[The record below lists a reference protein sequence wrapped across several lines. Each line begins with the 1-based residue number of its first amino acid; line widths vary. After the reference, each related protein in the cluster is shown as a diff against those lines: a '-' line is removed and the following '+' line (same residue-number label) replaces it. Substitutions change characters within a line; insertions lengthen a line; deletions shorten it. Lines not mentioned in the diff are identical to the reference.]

1 MIDIFKLNL
10 CTPKS
15 PPTHY
20 CYWLS
25 LIVNSISLW
34 YIGFITGLPLY
45 LSGHGQITRDSSH
58 LVKLKEE
65 KLRKET
71 KKYSITEKTK
81 LKFYFY
87 FFLTFIKINIWL
99 WGAIT
104 SENCRLNV
112 IGILKVWPS
121 VIWAI
126 ISLPPLTVKQCK
138 SKGNSTPCPNSAA
151 YTTPVGFC
159 CTESGI
165 CCCYRRT
172 SACFSQTHP

>member
-1 MIDIFKLNL
+1 MNRNQFESSHRK
-10 CTPKS
+10 
-15 PPTHY
+15 
-20 CYWLS
+20 
-25 LIVNSISLW
+25 
-34 YIGFITGLPLY
+34 
-45 LSGHGQITRDSSH
+45 GHGQITRDSSH

-121 VIWAI
+121 VI
-126 ISLPPLTVKQCK
+126 
-138 SKGNSTPCPNSAA
+138 
-151 YTTPVGFC
+151 
-159 CTESGI
+159 
-165 CCCYRRT
+165 
-172 SACFSQTHP
+172 